1 MSDWQPQGLPWLP
14 VKSMCFGNRSHRC
27 FNRWY
32 RRSAPVKKP
41 MKMDKVADMKMDKVA
56 DMTVEDKVK
65 QTRWARCPGSGVQGQ
80 GPGVRAGGLEVGAQR
95 APRLLVTY
103 NCPV

>member
-1 MSDWQPQGLPWLP
+1 
-14 VKSMCFGNRSHRC
+14 
-27 FNRWY
+27 
-32 RRSAPVKKP
+32 
-41 MKMDKVADMKMDKVA
+41 MKVDKVA

-95 APRLLVTY
+95 APRLLVDY
-103 NCPV
+103 IFFLSSANLFILCCLGLQLNK